1 MKRKLAALFAAAML
15 TLTAAACSGEEAS
28 TTDSKKGTIKLVLKD
43 EDPSNPATKKYFS
56 NLEKALKEDE
66 KLDVKFEL
74 VQMPQGNYA
83 EKLNLLLYSGDIPDM
98 IYFQGGDQQISG
110 QDLLEDLTPYLE
122 KSKHLKSIMEPYN
135 EKRMKNYPYLLW
147 IKPLDF
153 KTPVIR
159 SDWFN
164 QLSSS
169 KALMAD
175 PSPENYKAF
184 FKELIE
190 KAPGGG
196 KPKYAITAAGDIAEL
211 DSIFNMAFGINQ
223 TWLEKSD
230 GTYEYAKVSE
240 KEKAKLEFYSELYK
254 EGLLDP
260 QFATKQWDTKEKAFY
275 DGEAGVITGTN
286 GKVIDIY
293 NGKMTQVNGKEAAL
307 TVLPP
312 SKGESQGYGATDV
325 SKESRGIA
333 ISSQS
338 KNKELAF
345 KVLDYLASPEGQM
358 LDRIGFEGEHYQQ
371 SGDQLELTEKYYSE
385 WYARFWEPAA
395 FETEKPLKTP
405 LLSEP
410 AEESAKLV
418 RDYYSE
424 DNKVMLDEEASA
436 KWDATENLY
445 KEFSADVITGKKP
458 VSDFEKFAEDWE
470 KAGGAEIT
478 EFVNG
483 KLK

>member
-1 MKRKLAALFAAAML
+1 MKKLAVLFAAAVMMF
-15 TLTAAACSGEEAS
+15 TMAACSNDQAA
-28 TTDSKKGTIKLVLKD
+28 TTESKKGTIKLVLKD
-43 EDPSNPATKKYFS
+43 EDPSNPATQKYFS
-56 NLEKALKEDE
+56 NLEKALKKDE

-98 IYFQGGDQQISG
+98 IYFQGGDQQIAD
-110 QDLLEDLTPYLE
+110 QDLLEDLTPYIE
-122 KSKHLKSIMEPYN
+122 KSKNLKSIMEPYN

-147 IKPLDF
+147 IKPLDL

-175 PSPENYKAF
+175 PTPENYKAF
-184 FKELIE
+184 FKELVE

-196 KPKYAITAAGDIAEL
+196 KPKNAITAAGDIAEL
-211 DSIFNMAFGINQ
+211 DYIFNMAFGLNQ
-223 TWLEKSD
+223 TWLKKND
-230 GTYEYAKVSE
+230 GTFEYAKVSE

-254 EGLLDP
+254 EGLLDQ

-275 DGEAGVITGTN
+275 DGDSGVIVGTN

-293 NGKMTQVNGKEAAL
+293 NGKMTQVNGKEAEL

-312 SKGESQGYGATDV
+312 AKGEFQGYGATDI

-345 KVLDYLASPEGQM
+345 KVLDYLASPKGQM
-358 LDRIGFEGEHYQQ
+358 LDRIGFENEHYKITDNQI
-371 SGDQLELTEKYYSE
+371 ELTDKYYSE
-385 WYARFWEPAA
+385 WYARFWEPAD
-395 FETEKPLKTP
+395 FKPEKTLKTP
-405 LLSEP
+405 LLSKP

-418 RDYYSE
+418 QQYYSE
-424 DNKVMLDEEASA
+424 DNKVILDEASSA
-436 KWDATENLY
+436 KWDAAENLY
-445 KEFSADVITGKKP
+445 KEFSADVITGKRP
-458 VSDFEKFAEDWE
+458 ISDFDQFAEEWK
-470 KAGGAEIT
+470 KAGGDEIT
-478 EFVNG
+478 KFVNG